1 MVKSR
6 EGEGFEQLL
15 KRFKKQCEKAGILS
29 DVKKKEHFEK
39 PSVRLKKKSIAARKR
54 LMKKQKKFGEPR
66 RGGSYDMKPDRG
78 DKPERGGRGGSG
90 GGYSDGGSSGGYS
103 GGGY

>member
-29 DVKKKEHFEK
+29 DVKKKEFFEK
-39 PSVRLKKKSIAARKR
+39 PSVRLKKKSIAAQKR

-78 DKPERGGRGGSG
+78 GKPGRGGRGGSG
-90 GGYSDGGSSGGYS
+90 GGGFDGGFDGGE
-103 GGGY
+103 GY